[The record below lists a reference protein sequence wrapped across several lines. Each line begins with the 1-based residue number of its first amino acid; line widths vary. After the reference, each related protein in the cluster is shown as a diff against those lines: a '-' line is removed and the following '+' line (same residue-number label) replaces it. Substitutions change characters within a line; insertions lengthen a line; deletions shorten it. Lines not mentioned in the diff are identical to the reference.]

1 MPPRPIPDGYDHPIP
16 FLAVDDAVQAIEFY
30 ARAFGARER
39 MRMQTP
45 DGRIAHAEIELAG
58 YVVML
63 ADPLPQYS
71 WKPPQELGGTS
82 VGIGLYV
89 TDVDAAVRRAL
100 EAGATLTAPVED
112 KFYGDRYGTVRDSIW
127 PRMAARH
134 AQRRPHPGADR
145 RAKQTPLTA
154 LPIRGSARSCR
165 RWRGSRQLCGRPQRP
180 RAGSG

>member
-1 MPPRPIPDGYDHPIP
+1 
-16 FLAVDDAVQAIEFY
+16 
-30 ARAFGARER
+30 
-39 MRMQTP
+39 MQTP

-112 KFYGDRYGTVRDSIW
+112 KFYGDRYGTVRDPFGHEWQLATHKEDLTPEQIAERS
-127 PRMAARH
+127 
-134 AQRRPHPGADR
+134 RRP
-145 RAKQTPLTA
+145 
-154 LPIRGSARSCR
+154 
-165 RWRGSRQLCGRPQRP
+165 
-180 RAGSG
+180 